1 MNQVINFYKSSI
13 GKKWIVALTGLVLI
27 AYVLG
32 HLAGNLQIFLPP
44 FWINRYAQS
53 LHSLGPILWII
64 RFFLLGCFAL
74 HIITTILLAAQNR
87 AARPEKYKI
96 PVRIQASSASRAM
109 IASGIIV
116 LVFVIYHLLH
126 LTARATDPRFHVQSA
141 EHPMGLLHDEYD
153 VHTMVIL
160 AFQNKAVAGFYLLG
174 VFLLCLHLSHG
185 FSSVLQTL
193 GLNSPKLA
201 SNLVSGGRFLAWA
214 IFAGYASIPLAVWL
228 HILKIHP

>member
-1 MNQVINFYKSSI
+1 MNPIISFYKSSI

-44 FWINRYAQS
+44 LWINRYAHF

-64 RFFLLGCFAL
+64 RFFLLGCFVL
-74 HIITTILLAAQNR
+74 HIVTTILLAAQNR
-87 AARPEKYKI
+87 AARPEKYNM
-96 PVRIQASSASRAM
+96 PVRIQASAASRAM
-109 IASGIIV
+109 VASGTIV

-126 LTARATDPRFHVQSA
+126 LTARVTDPRFEVRSA
-141 EHPMGLLHDEYD
+141 QHPMGILQDEYD

-193 GLNSPKLA
+193 GLNSPKLTSA
-201 SNLVSGGRFLAWA
+201 LIHGGRFLAWA

-228 HILKIHP
+228 QILKIHN